1 MTDSEKLAF
10 LIRYNCPVWM
20 DGYDEHA
27 KRQRYLLKTRSWTF
41 AQARLIEV
49 EQGHIPAPRP
59 TAQTPSVETAIASYL
74 DDCRARRLQ
83 PSTITSYTKTLE
95 HLSAAVNLYMAFFNF
110 CRVHKTLR
118 VTPAMQAGIADHV
131 WTIQEFLT

>member
-95 HLSAAVNLYMAFFNF
+95 HLSAFFAEASLADI
-110 CRVHKTLR
+110 TLAR
-118 VTPAMQAGIADHV
+118 
-131 WTIQEFLT
+131 LTVFRSLRMEKVGRLWG